1 MDDKKLME
9 TMLYAVKS
17 TCDLYLHGAIESP
30 TGNVH
35 GAFSNAL
42 DEALEMQNQIYS
54 KMSEK
59 GWYTTTP
66 APQAQIDQTANKFCC
81 Q

>member
-9 TMLYAVKS
+9 AMLYSVKS
-17 TCDLYLHGAIESP
+17 TCDLYLHGAIESC

-35 GAFSNAL
+35 GAFNNAL
-42 DEALEMQNQIYS
+42 DEALQMQNAIYN

-59 GWYTTTP
+59 GWYQNTP

-81 Q
+81 S

>member
-1 MDDKKLME
+1 MDDKTLME
-9 TMLYAVKS
+9 TMLYAVKG
-17 TCDLYLHGAIESP
+17 TCDLYLHGAIESS

-42 DEALEMQNQIYS
+42 DEALCMQNQIYN

-59 GWYTTTP
+59 GWYQTK
-66 APQAQIDQTANKFCC
+66 QAEQTKIDQTAGKFCC
-81 Q
+81 

>member
-9 TMLYAVKS
+9 TMLYAVKG
-17 TCDLYLHGAIESP
+17 TCDLYFHGAIESSS
-30 TGNVH
+30 GDVH
-35 GAFSNAL
+35 GAFNNAL
-42 DEALEMQNQIYS
+42 TQALEIQNKIYS

-59 GWYTTTP
+59 GWYQTKT
-66 APQAQIDQTANKFCC
+66 APQNQIEQTANKFCC